1 MVNLKAF
8 IIQGIISS
16 ISILIGTLVGALL
29 SWITSKK
36 TTLRTIEE
44 QYKIIEDNRKYDEK
58 CKYEE
63 VKREATIVRLDVCT
77 AVFQSIRGIQMQNE
91 KDELVSYP
99 IPFNNRY
106 SRSISMLSFYYNLK
120 DISYIYQL
128 YGIIQRLSGAK
139 NHGEY
144 VFYCKDLI
152 KKIYGDNSNEI
163 YNINIDKI
171 SYEEVFGNKYIKDE
185 YKKIIDK
192 LNNLSG

>member
-44 QYKIIEDNRKYDEK
+44 QYKIIEEDRKYNEK

-63 VKREATIVRLDVCT
+63 IKREATIVRLDICT
-77 AVFQSIRGIQMQNE
+77 AVFQSIRGMQMENG
-91 KDELVSYP
+91 KSELISYP

-106 SRSISMLSFYYNLK
+106 SRSISMLSFYYDLK

-139 NHGEY
+139 EHKEY
-144 VFYCKDLI
+144 IFYCKDLI
-152 KKIYGDNSNEI
+152 KKIYGENYKNL
-163 YNINIDKI
+163 YNINIDEV
-171 SYEEVFGNKYIKDE
+171 SYDEVFNNTYIKKD
-185 YKKIIDK
+185 YKEIIDK
-192 LNNLSG
+192 LNKLSS